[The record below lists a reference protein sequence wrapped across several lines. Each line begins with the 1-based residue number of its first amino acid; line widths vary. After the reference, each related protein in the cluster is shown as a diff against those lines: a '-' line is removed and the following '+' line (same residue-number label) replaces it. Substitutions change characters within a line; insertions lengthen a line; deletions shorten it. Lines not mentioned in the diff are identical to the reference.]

1 MADALQPP
9 RKSVELEDPG
19 AHELSTIPELLQ
31 ATLVIS
37 QVFAERRVAGT
48 SDNEDDVF
56 SDARSGANSPIPT
69 TRVERVD
76 DAPSH
81 GEVPGTAAYNIRS
94 QDAVPDEVEIITD
107 GTESRSSLKLED
119 HERPLTPGGTPI
131 PRTVVQKID
140 PGSPSYGDVPGT
152 AAHKIREAD
161 AVPDVV
167 LRASDSDRPS
177 SAVPDVNPN
186 IPIPITVVTK
196 VDAEPS
202 HGEVPGTD
210 AYEIRKQD
218 AEPDVIEEKRDVP
231 SKPNASAVYY
241 PASH

>member
-1 MADALQPP
+1 MLHP
-9 RKSVELEDPG
+9 RDF
-19 AHELSTIPELLQ
+19 T
-31 ATLVIS
+31 
-37 QVFAERRVAGT
+37 ERRAAGT

-81 GEVPGTAAYNIRS
+81 GEVPGTAAYNVRS
-94 QDAVPDEVEIITD
+94 QDAVPDEVEIISD
-107 GTESRSSLKLED
+107 GAPSRPSSRLSD

-131 PRTVVQKID
+131 PRTVVQKVD
-140 PGSPSYGDVPGT
+140 PESPSYGDIPGT
-152 AAHKIREAD
+152 AAHKKREAD

-167 LRASDSDRPS
+167 LRASESERPS
-177 SAVPDVNPN
+177 SDAPDVNID

-196 VDAEPS
+196 VDSEPS
-202 HGEVPGTD
+202 HGEISGTD
-210 AYEIRKQD
+210 AHKIRKQD
-218 AEPDVIEEKRDVP
+218 AEPDVVEEKGDVP
-231 SKPNASAVYY
+231 GKLNTLAGYY